1 MRLDYCLL
9 LFVLYISKAQSQIL
23 QSVSDDELLQFIKE
37 EEKLIVLFCK
47 LCLTAKMYYTY
58 M

>member
-1 MRLDYCLL
+1 MRVVYYWFLL
-9 LFVLYISKAQSQIL
+9 VLYLSKVQSQLL

-47 LCLTAKMYYTY
+47 FCL
-58 M
+58 